1 MTIGHWVSAGSSS
14 QPGESGKREPGLV
27 SEQTADFSF
36 EGKES
41 VQRDGPNNLPKAHLI
56 HWSASSGAAESIFQS
71 IVIMDVP
78 SQETSNQW
86 WGQSPLGADNT
97 TDSLLTMRG
106 VRSAWLH
113 CKNAKANLTSPLRSS
128 GVQMKWIEASQRNPR
143 VTSAWRVVFRPNSSW
158 PHHWLLPNE

>member
-1 MTIGHWVSAGSSS
+1 MSAGSSG
-14 QPGESGKREPGLV
+14 QPGGSEEREKQLV

-41 VQRDGPNNLPKAHLI
+41 IQHLAPNYLSKAHLI
-56 HWSASSGAAESIFQS
+56 QQSASSGAATSISPF

-106 VRSAWLH
+106 VRSA
-113 CKNAKANLTSPLRSS
+113 
-128 GVQMKWIEASQRNPR
+128 
-143 VTSAWRVVFRPNSSW
+143 
-158 PHHWLLPNE
+158 

>member
-1 MTIGHWVSAGSSS
+1 MSAGSSA
-14 QPGESGKREPGLV
+14 QPGESEIREPGLV

-41 VQRDGPNNLPKAHLI
+41 VQHLAPNHLSKAHLI
-56 HWSASSGAAESIFQS
+56 HQSASSGTATSIYPF

-106 VRSAWLH
+106 VRSA
-113 CKNAKANLTSPLRSS
+113 
-128 GVQMKWIEASQRNPR
+128 
-143 VTSAWRVVFRPNSSW
+143 
-158 PHHWLLPNE
+158 